1 MGLFDDVVINAKS
14 AAEAVGKKAGQL
26 VDASKLRF
34 GVAELNAEL
43 SKRYEALGQYVYENC
58 REALSDPELV
68 GKFAELDELKLQH
81 AALTKELTDKQN
93 KVVCPT
99 CGKQSA
105 NSVRFCSNCGTQL
118 VTDPAAPVVEETP
131 APAEEPAQPEETVE
145 NETNE

>member
-34 GVAELNAEL
+34 SVAELNAEL
-43 SKRYEALGQYVYENC
+43 SKRYEALGQYVFENC
-58 REALSDPELV
+58 REALTGDPELAGRMV
-68 GKFAELDELKLQH
+68 EIDELKIQH

-93 KVVCPT
+93 KLVCPT

-105 NSVRFCSNCGTQL
+105 NTVRFCSNCGTQL
-118 VTDPAAPVVEETP
+118 VSDPAPETAP
-131 APAEEPAQPEETVE
+131 AAEEPVQPEET
-145 NETNE
+145 ETQE

>member
-34 GVAELNAEL
+34 SVAELNAEI
-43 SKRYEALGQYVYENC
+43 SKHYEALGQYVYENC
-58 REALSDPELV
+58 REALTGDPELV

-118 VTDPAAPVVEETP
+118 VEEPAPVEETP
-131 APAEEPAQPEETVE
+131 TTAEEPTEPAET
-145 NETNE
+145 ETNE